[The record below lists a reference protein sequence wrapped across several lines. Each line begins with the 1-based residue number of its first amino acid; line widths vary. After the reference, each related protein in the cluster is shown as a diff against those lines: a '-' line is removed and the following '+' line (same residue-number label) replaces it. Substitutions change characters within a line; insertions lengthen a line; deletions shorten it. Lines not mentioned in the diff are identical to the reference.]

1 MSYQTGTATGYD
13 DLLNQL
19 DSFLTGQGMCLTPSF
34 TGVGTGTIS
43 GPVGTQSVIG
53 GSASVAETV
62 TIAFSSSTAFTVT
75 GSVSGSIGSGT
86 VGTPFSSTKINF
98 TITAGGTAFA
108 SGDQFTVATTPPW
121 TSLQRNAGSQM
132 IWQAPGNGGLDEIIV
147 GASAFTNVS
156 ADYYNW
162 RLGGFTGFN
171 SATPFN
177 QQAGY
182 LSNNQ
187 AQSSPSLNLW
197 NHSTPYWFIANGR
210 RVIVVAQVSTV
221 YVAAYLGLTSSYMSP
236 GSFPLPLVVAGSMAW
251 NGEPAL
257 TSANWRWS
265 YSGAEITNF
274 PIPLSAISA
283 GDFQSQLRLRLPAG
297 IWRGFDLNPN
307 GVTYG
312 RIWPYLSG
320 FTGWTPNLD
329 GSYALLPIILA
340 DGTPNVYGE
349 LEGVAAVAGFGNGAG
364 NTIAIGGVNWL
375 VVPNVFRTTQSS
387 YFAVRLA

>member
-1 MSYQTGTATGYD
+1 MSYQIGTATGYD

-34 TGVGTGTIS
+34 SGVGNGTIS
-43 GPVGTQSVIG
+43 GPIAGQSAIG
-53 GSASVAETV
+53 GSAAVAETIS
-62 TIAFSSSTAFTVT
+62 IAFTSSTAFTVT
-75 GSVSGSIGSGT
+75 GSVTGAIGTGT
-86 VGTPFSSTKINF
+86 VGTPFTSTKINF
-98 TITAGGTAFA
+98 TITAGGTAFS

-132 IWQAPGNGGLDEIIV
+132 IWQAPGNGGLDQIIV
-147 GASAFTNVS
+147 GASAFTNVA

-171 SATPFN
+171 SGSPFN
-177 QQAGY
+177 QQPGY
-182 LSNNQ
+182 LSNSQ

-197 NHSTPYWFIANGR
+197 NNSTPYWFIANGR
-210 RVIVVAQVSTV
+210 RVIVVAKVSTV
-221 YVAAYLGLTSSYMSP
+221 YVAAYLGLLNSYISP
-236 GSFPLPLVVAGSMAW
+236 GSFPLPLVVAGSVAW

-265 YSGAEITNF
+265 YSGAEITDF
-274 PIPLSAISA
+274 PIPISSIA
-283 GDFQSQLRLRLPAG
+283 SGDFQSQLRLRLPSG
-297 IWRGFDLNPN
+297 VWRGFDVLYTES
-307 GVTYG
+307 VYG
-312 RIWPYLSG
+312 RVWPYFTG

-329 GSYALLPIILA
+329 GSYALLPIVLSDA
-340 DGTPNVYGE
+340 APNVYGE
-349 LEGVAAVAGFGNGAG
+349 LDGIAAVAGFGNGSE

-375 VVPNVFRTTQSS
+375 VVQNVFRTTQGS